1 MCIVD
6 IFKHLKRSNKE
17 SKVLVSYLEIYGEN
31 VFDLLTNLQVPL
43 MLNEN
48 EVKNLSQVDVNSY
61 TEAIYVL

>member
-43 MLNEN
+43 MINEN
-48 EVKNLSQVDVNSY
+48 EVKNLSQIDVNSY